1 MRFSFGNHDADV
13 EMVNRNHAV
22 AVLHT
27 GEEIAVTNWFDD
39 DGDECSPHAAVM
51 AVAGP
56 DKLGRWYT
64 IDLSVFEP
72 TILN

>member
-1 MRFSFGNHDADV
+1 MTSPVGAV
-13 EMVNRNHAV
+13 EAVNRSRAV
-22 AVLHT
+22 AMLDNGEVLN
-27 GEEIAVTNWFDD
+27 VTNWFDD